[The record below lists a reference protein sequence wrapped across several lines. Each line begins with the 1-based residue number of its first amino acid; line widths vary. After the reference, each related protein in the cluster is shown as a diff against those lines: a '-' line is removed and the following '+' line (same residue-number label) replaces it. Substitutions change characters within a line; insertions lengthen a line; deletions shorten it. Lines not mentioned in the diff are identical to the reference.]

1 MRLPS
6 ERKRFDAFELER
18 KKMQIE
24 KQFAKRRKFGYT
36 SSSVTIKSELLFKNL
51 KRTDKCGRY
60 E

>member
-36 SSSVTIKSELLFKNL
+36 SSSVRDK
-51 KRTDKCGRY
+51 KRIAL
-60 E
+60 